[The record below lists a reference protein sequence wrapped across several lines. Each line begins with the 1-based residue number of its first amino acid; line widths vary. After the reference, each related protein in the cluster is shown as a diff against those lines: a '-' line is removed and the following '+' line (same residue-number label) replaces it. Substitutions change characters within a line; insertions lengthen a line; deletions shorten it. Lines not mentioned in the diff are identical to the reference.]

1 MYLQTHKFRVE
12 VGVNYNHKSMNFIIR
27 ACLLILPL
35 GLLSCS
41 GSLKTYSHKDPQI
54 DLSPYKSYAWVAAPG
69 DSVLNAERK
78 DKVYGNLIVHSA
90 DAELQKKGMTRNVNS
105 PDALF
110 VFESKV
116 EEKVKYG
123 RAAPASVDPGYVGA
137 YGYYYVGDQ
146 APVRGGEI
154 MPTEYDEGLL
164 YFNMYD
170 TKTGKRIWSGGAT
183 RVLTSSDNDN
193 IEQIIKTAVKNIL
206 KELPIKHKTK

>member
-1 MYLQTHKFRVE
+1 M
-12 VGVNYNHKSMNFIIR
+12 
-27 ACLLILPL
+27 ILPL

-41 GSLKTYSHKDPQI
+41 ESIQTYSDKDPKI
-54 DLSPYKSYAWVAAPG
+54 DLKPYKSYAWVAAPG
-69 DSVLNAERK
+69 DTVLNAKRK

-90 DAELQKKGMTRNVNS
+90 DAELKKKGMTVDVKN

-110 VFESKV
+110 LFESKV

-123 RAAPASVDPGYVGA
+123 RAAPASVDVGYPGHTDTTTLA
-137 YGYYYVGDQ
+137 DQ

-154 MPTEYDEGLL
+154 MPSTYDEGLL

-183 RVLTSSDNDN
+183 KALTSKDD
-193 IEQIIKTAVKNIL
+193 IEKVIKTAVKNIFM
-206 KELPIKHKTK
+206 KLPIKHKTK

>member
-1 MYLQTHKFRVE
+1 M
-12 VGVNYNHKSMNFIIR
+12 SFIIR
-27 ACLLILPL
+27 FCLLILPL

-41 GSLKTYSHKDPQI
+41 GSLQTYSDKDPKV
-54 DLSPYKSYAWVAAPG
+54 DLKPYKSYAWVAAPG
-69 DSVLNAERK
+69 DTVLNAKRK

-90 DAELQKKGMTRNVNS
+90 DAELKKKGMTVDVKN

-110 VFESKV
+110 LFETKV
-116 EEKVKYG
+116 EEKVKYA
-123 RAAPASVDPGYVGA
+123 RAAPASVDVGYPGA

-154 MPTEYDEGLL
+154 MPSTYDEGLL

-183 RVLTSSDNDN
+183 KPLTSSDD
-193 IEQIIKTAVKNIL
+193 IEKVIKTAVKNIFV
-206 KELPIKHKTK
+206 KLPIKHKTK